1 MATLTATFQSHELM
15 RKVSFTAVI
24 PTSTKSL
31 YDPEPIE
38 ETSGPLKTL
47 YLLHGWDG
55 NHEDWIQNTRI
66 VKWATEY
73 NIAVI
78 MPSGENSFYV
88 DHPNEDNYG
97 KFIGEELIRETRR
110 LFPLSEKREDTF
122 IGGLSM
128 GGYGALRNGFAY
140 PNVFSKVIAL
150 SSRIFQKDDPFHDLS
165 EDNPINR
172 RVWHLLGSK
181 SYSAVTDDLDIYK
194 LIEGCMDK
202 PELFMACGTEDF
214 LIEEN
219 RALHTWLN
227 DQGLD
232 HDYMEAPGEHN
243 WDFWSKS
250 MQKALPWALELTSE
264 HDQR

>member
-1 MATLTATFQSHELM
+1 MATLNVTFQSRELM
-15 RKVSFTAVI
+15 RKVSFSAVI
-24 PTSTKSL
+24 PSSTKSL

-38 ETSGPLKTL
+38 KTSGSLKTL

-88 DHPNEDNYG
+88 DHPSEDNYG

-128 GGYGALRNGFAY
+128 GGYGALRNGYTY
-140 PNVFSKVIAL
+140 PDVFSKVIAL

-194 LIEGCMDK
+194 LIEGCANK

-232 HDYMEAPGEHN
+232 HDYRTIKRESPR
-243 WDFWSKS
+243 F
-250 MQKALPWALELTSE
+250 
-264 HDQR
+264 